1 VSRILD
7 FLNYQLDE
15 NKGKNDRFA
24 TLVEELRKTK
34 EQLNDQIKKLESS
47 GKSKDYIEK
56 EDTKIMK
63 ILKNTFDGINKKTV
77 LNIELALTILRV
89 NETIRIL
96 SNNNMGL
103 SADPWRFDESAL
115 RQNAMSCRSLNNL

>member
-1 VSRILD
+1 
-7 FLNYQLDE
+7 
-15 NKGKNDRFA
+15 
-24 TLVEELRKTK
+24 
-34 EQLNDQIKKLESS
+34 
-47 GKSKDYIEK
+47 
-56 EDTKIMK
+56 MK